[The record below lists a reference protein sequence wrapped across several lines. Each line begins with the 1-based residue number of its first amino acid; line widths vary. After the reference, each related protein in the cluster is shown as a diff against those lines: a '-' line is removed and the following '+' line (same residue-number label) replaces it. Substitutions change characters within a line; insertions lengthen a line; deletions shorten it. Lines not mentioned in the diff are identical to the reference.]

1 MSGKFKI
8 EKVSYINKTFRME
21 EKLVEK
27 LQQIANKEN
36 ISLNAL
42 VVQACQFAIKEYD
55 DSSQV

>member
-1 MSGKFKI
+1 MSGKFKV

-27 LQQIANKEN
+27 LQKIANKEN

-42 VVQACQFAIKEYD
+42 VIQACQFAIREYD
-55 DSSQV
+55 ESN